1 MTLKTDYKTGHPH
14 YPTKW
19 LKVRLAKLELAKR
32 SRLLGRRTAQSAPRS
47 SIDNGE
53 KYATI
58 KPSMA
63 YFKTYAA
70 MWHRKASNLRR
81 PIPHQSERE
90 RGITFVCCHQTMVCC
105 RQTIVCSHQT
115 MVCYQQTMSAAI
127 RYKKRP
133 ICIGLKIGIK
143 QQIYKLLS
151 LLIKHLY
158 RQRTAGQLY
167 FSPEGLK
174 VAHKICT

>member
-81 PIPHQSERE
+81 PMPHQSERE

-115 MVCYQQTMSAAI
+115 MVCRQQTMSGAMG
-127 RYKKRP
+127 YKKRP
-133 ICIGLKIGIK
+133 MRIGLKIGIK
-143 QQIYKLLS
+143 QQVYKLLS
-151 LLIKHLY
+151 LLIKHWY

-167 FSPEGLK
+167 FSP
-174 VAHKICT
+174 

>member
-19 LKVRLAKLELAKR
+19 LKVRLEKLEWAKN

-53 KYATI
+53 KYVAI

-70 MWHRKASNLRR
+70 MWYRKASSLRR
-81 PIPHQSERE
+81 P
-90 RGITFVCCHQTMVCC
+90 M
-105 RQTIVCSHQT
+105 
-115 MVCYQQTMSAAI
+115 
-127 RYKKRP
+127 
-133 ICIGLKIGIK
+133 
-143 QQIYKLLS
+143 
-151 LLIKHLY
+151 LY
-158 RQRTAGQLY
+158 
-167 FSPEGLK
+167 
-174 VAHKICT
+174 